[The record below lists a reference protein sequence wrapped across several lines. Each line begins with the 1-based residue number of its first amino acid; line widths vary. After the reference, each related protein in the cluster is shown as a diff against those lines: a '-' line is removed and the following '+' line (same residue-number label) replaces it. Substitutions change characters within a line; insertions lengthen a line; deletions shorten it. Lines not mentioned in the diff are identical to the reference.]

1 MHTHFSPHQIHF
13 LSNHYPEYLVELREF
28 LESYMQQKEE
38 MEEQICQ
45 YEEQK
50 CEYSCQNQ
58 YNNNANQNNNANRKL
73 EDANEYCLMNCL
85 SDAGYGDCYEGNANN
100 NNNNNGNQAQELD
113 YARFAECEPLYENNN
128 NYNANAQ
135 SAYVGAYCSKGGSAI
150 NLGVFSDPSC
160 TVKSDNS
167 LFESVYYQSLPYAT
181 TSIVGNECLSCDA
194 AEYQFEADD
203 GNNNNNN
210 NNNQYNYEV
219 SEICAEVHER
229 AAKCEKNLKIDSS
242 ASANNNGGYSR
253 YYPHTESC
261 QLIHSTLSSLESVTK
276 SNGKS
281 LKTARAFA
289 WIFFFT
295 TLASVGYIAFLH
307 TKKDGKKIDL
317 SLQGVLGGSDAVESS
332 RIA

>member
-1 MHTHFSPHQIHF
+1 MHF
-13 LSNHYPEYLVELREF
+13 LSNNYTEYLVELREF

-38 MEEQICQ
+38 MEEQICEYQ
-45 YEEQK
+45 QQK

-58 YNNNANQNNNANRKL
+58 YENQYNNQNQDGDNNNQNNQNN
-73 EDANEYCLMNCL
+73 EEYCQMNCL
-85 SDAGYGDCYEGNANN
+85 SDAGYGECYEGNANN
-100 NNNNNGNQAQELD
+100 NNNNGNNNQAQDLD

-128 NYNANAQ
+128 NYNAQ
-135 SAYVGAYCSKGGSAI
+135 SAYVGAYCSNGGSAI
-150 NLGVFSDPSC
+150 HLGVFSDPSC

-167 LFESVYYQSLPYAT
+167 LFKNVYYQDLPT
-181 TSIVGNECLSCDA
+181 TSLVGNECFSCDA
-194 AEYQFEADD
+194 AEYEFEADD

-210 NNNQYNYEV
+210 NNQYNYNYEV
-219 SEICAEVHER
+219 ADICAEVHER